1 MLEGLFEMGN
11 DTIVFTS
18 THLDVNS
25 QETRAEQIK
34 FITGHFKNYKY
45 PVILGGDF
53 NARHYSEAIRG
64 MDSWFAASNDDF
76 GMPAWKPVIKI
87 DYLFV
92 YPQKGWRVISTQTVQ
107 SLLSDHLPIITEL
120 EYVKEASKKKY

>member
-1 MLEGLFEMGN
+1 MENKKNDNQQPTVASAHHPFYLGEMKKGMFACW
-11 DTIVFTS
+11 T
-18 THLDVNS
+18 
-25 QETRAEQIK
+25 
-34 FITGHFKNYKY
+34 
-45 PVILGGDF
+45 VI

-87 DYLFV
+87 DYLFA